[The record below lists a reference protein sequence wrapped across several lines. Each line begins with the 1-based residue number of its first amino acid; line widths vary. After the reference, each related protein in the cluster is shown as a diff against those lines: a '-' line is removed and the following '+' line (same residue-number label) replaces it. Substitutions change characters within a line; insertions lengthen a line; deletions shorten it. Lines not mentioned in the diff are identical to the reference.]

1 MRNISKYSLSNLLIS
16 PHYRIYRHPVIII
29 VVFFVTSNLFAEETT
44 EAITLQDK
52 FYAWILYSLGMLSVI
67 YINTYVLAP
76 RLLLKNR
83 ILLYLVSVL
92 ILAWIVLIII
102 STIQGLFY
110 ERGKPDPEMNVTAV
124 ILSLL
129 SSTLSL
135 GLLIA
140 GSSTLLLFK
149 NWILY
154 NQRISELTNNTLQT
168 ELKLLKSQINP
179 HFLFNM
185 LNNADLLIKKGRS
198 EASEVLF
205 KLEDL
210 LRYQLSDSMKE
221 EVPLR
226 SDIRFLNDFLNLE
239 KIRRDKFD
247 YTISET
253 GDIGHVTLPPLLF
266 IPFIENAVKHNPE
279 SDTYISISF
288 ELQRHLLKFRCENP
302 KPSIPIPPG
311 SAGGIGLTNIKR
323 RLELLYP
330 DAHTL
335 EIEDTE
341 KTYTVYLTLHV

>member
-1 MRNISKYSLSNLLIS
+1 MSNPTEYSLSSLLIS
-16 PHYRIYRHPVIII
+16 PRYRILRHALVVIIVLFI
-29 VVFFVTSNLFAEETT
+29 TSNVFAEETT
-44 EAITLQDK
+44 DSITLSDK
-52 FYAWILYSLGMLSVI
+52 FWAWILYSLGMLSVI
-67 YINTYVLAP
+67 YTNTYLLAP

-83 ILLYLVSVL
+83 MLLYLVSVL

-110 ERGKPDPEMNVTAV
+110 DTGEPDAEMNVTTI
-124 ILSLL
+124 ILNLL

-154 NQRISELTNNTLQT
+154 NQRIGELTSNTLQT
-168 ELKLLKSQINP
+168 ELKLLKGQINP

-185 LNNADLLIKKGRS
+185 LNNANLLIKKGRS

-226 SDIRFLNDFLNLE
+226 SDIHFLNDFLNLE
-239 KIRRDKFD
+239 KIRRDKFE

-253 GDIGHVTLPPLLF
+253 GNIDQVALPPLLF

-279 SDTYISISF
+279 SDTYIHISF
-288 ELQRHLLKFRCENP
+288 ELENNTLKFGCVNP
-302 KPSIPIPPG
+302 KPTIPIPQ
-311 SAGGIGLTNIKR
+311 SSTGGIGLTNIKR

-330 DAHTL
+330 NAHTL
-335 EIEDTE
+335 EITDNES
-341 KTYTVYLTLHV
+341 TYTIHLTLHL